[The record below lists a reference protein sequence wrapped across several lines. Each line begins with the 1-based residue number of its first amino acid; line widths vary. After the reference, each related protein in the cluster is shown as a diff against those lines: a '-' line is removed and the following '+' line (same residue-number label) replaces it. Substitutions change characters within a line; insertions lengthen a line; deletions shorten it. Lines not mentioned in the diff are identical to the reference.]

1 MHTPLVTGRHRSPV
15 CIFTIASVFIFGPIH
30 PRSERRSL
38 SKFITVFPV
47 YSLHSLQAQETAAND
62 TGPYEEYELFYR
74 HSSTMTAVYCVAYF
88 VVFIVGL
95 IGNSF
100 VIAVVF
106 RAPRMRTVTNFFIVN
121 LALADVLVIVFCL
134 PATLMSNIFVHQWLR
149 LKM

>member
-1 MHTPLVTGRHRSPV
+1 M
-15 CIFTIASVFIFGPIH
+15 
-30 PRSERRSL
+30 
-38 SKFITVFPV
+38 
-47 YSLHSLQAQETAAND
+47 TALND
-62 TGPYEEYELFYR
+62 TGPYGEYELFYR

-134 PATLMSNIFVHQWLR
+134 PATLMSNIFVRKYTRYQMPDRHTRVQLWSNYPTVMIYGTMTVQRRCVMQLWFVYTQNSAALVR
-149 LKM
+149 ENGGIEPRE